1 MSRPPIYASRLV
13 GLPLLDAD
21 GATVGRVADV
31 VLGPSAGSEPPRVL
45 GFVVTVQRRRIFV
58 GAGRVA
64 EVDSAGIRLSGGTV
78 DLRHFRQRP
87 GELLATTLLDR
98 KIEGETVNDLAVVPS
113 ATRAKAWDVTS
124 VALGSAGPLRRR
136 RTHRVIGWADAAPL
150 FDFGPMDREMARLRD
165 MHPSDQAA
173 ALRDVPLARRRQ
185 LAEGMEDEEL
195 ADVLEE
201 LPEPEQVVLLE
212 GLEVERAAH
221 VLEEMEPD
229 DAADLLAEMPG
240 ERRARLLEAME
251 PDEADPL
258 RRLLLYEADTAGGL
272 MTPEPLILP
281 PAATV
286 AEALARIRDPDLPAA
301 LAAQVFVVSPPTE
314 TPTGPYI
321 GVVGFQQLLR
331 EPPSSEIGTC
341 VTESP
346 DPVEPTLAEIEVA
359 ERLAAY
365 NLLAVAV
372 CDDAGRMLGAVS
384 VDDVLDRTLPAGWR
398 GRP

>member
-1 MSRPPIYASRLV
+1 MPGPPIYVSRLV

-31 VLGPSAGSEPPRVL
+31 LLGPSAASEPPRVL
-45 GFVVTVQRRRIFV
+45 GFVVSVQRRRIFV
-58 GAGRVA
+58 GAGRIA
-64 EVDSAGIRLSGGTV
+64 EVDASGVRLAGGTV

-87 GELLATTLLDR
+87 GELLATSLLDR
-98 KIEGETVNDLAVVPS
+98 RIDGETLHDLALAPS
-113 ATRAKAWDVTS
+113 ATRARAWEVTS
-124 VALGSAGPLRRR
+124 IALGSVGPLRRR
-136 RTHRVIGWADAAPL
+136 RTHRVIGWQDATSL
-150 FDFGPMDREMARLRD
+150 FDFGPIDREMARLRE

-185 LAEGMEDEEL
+185 LAEGMEDQEL

-201 LPEPEQVVLLE
+201 LPETDQVVLLE
-212 GLEVERAAH
+212 GLEVERIAH
-221 VLEEMEPD
+221 VLEEMAPD

-240 ERRARLLEAME
+240 DRRARLLAAME

-258 RRLLLYEADTAGGL
+258 RRLLLYAADTAGGL
-272 MTPEPLILP
+272 MTPEPLILQP
-281 PAATV
+281 TATV
-286 AEALARIRDPDLPAA
+286 AEALARLRDPDLPPA

-314 TPTGPYI
+314 TPTGPYL

-331 EPPSSEIGTC
+331 EPPSSEVGACLTD
-341 VTESP
+341 SP
-346 DPVEPTLAEIEVA
+346 DPVGADLSEVGVA